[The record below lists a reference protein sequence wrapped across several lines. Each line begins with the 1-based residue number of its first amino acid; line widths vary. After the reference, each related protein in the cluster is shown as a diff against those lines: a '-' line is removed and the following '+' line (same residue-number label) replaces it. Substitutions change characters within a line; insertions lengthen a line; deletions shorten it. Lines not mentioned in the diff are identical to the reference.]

1 MTEVLTRA
9 ESAPAIMVCVTGQR
23 SCERLILHGVKRSEP
38 GGDGVRPPLYI
49 VHCIQNGQRVMNSPD
64 EADAI
69 EYLFTCAQYAG
80 AELTVLRA
88 DNVQQTLADF
98 AHEHGVGVIIL
109 GAPGEQGEHNGKFA
123 RSLQELLPEIEFDIR

>member
-1 MTEVLTRA
+1 MIDGERNENA
-9 ESAPAIMVCVTGQR
+9 GRGIMVCVTGQR
-23 SCERLILHGVKRSEP
+23 SCERLIIHGVKRSEP
-38 GGDGVRPPLYI
+38 DESGVRPPLYI
-49 VHCIQNGQRVMNSPD
+49 VHCVMSGQRFMNNPD

-69 EYLFTCAQYAG
+69 DYLFTCAQYAG
-80 AELTVLRA
+80 AELTILRT